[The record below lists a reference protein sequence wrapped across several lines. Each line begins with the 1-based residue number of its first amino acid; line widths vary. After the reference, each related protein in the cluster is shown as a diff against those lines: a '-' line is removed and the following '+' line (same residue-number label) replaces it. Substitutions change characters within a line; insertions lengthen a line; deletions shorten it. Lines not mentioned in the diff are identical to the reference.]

1 MRGRHDPY
9 LIDDIESQDRQQHAR
24 IAIELATYA
33 KYNYRRRLRCRIADE
48 FYAAV
53 QIAEAELF
61 PERVLCRSCLE
72 RSRDDRAKRLA
83 AAGYARTL
91 VHLRRSLGLPVIA
104 FEPLVEA
111 GYEYGDAA
119 DDELL
124 PASVPHQ
131 WLH

>member
-1 MRGRHDPY
+1 V
-9 LIDDIESQDRQQHAR
+9 
-24 IAIELATYA
+24 
-33 KYNYRRRLRCRIADE
+33 KYNYRSRLRCRIADE

-61 PERVLCRSCLE
+61 PERALCRRCLE

-91 VHLRRSLGLPVIA
+91 VHLRRSLDLPVIA
-104 FEPLVEA
+104 FEPLMEA
-111 GYEYGDAA
+111 GFYEDRDAA
-119 DDELL
+119 DDEQLSTS
-124 PASVPHQ
+124 APHQ